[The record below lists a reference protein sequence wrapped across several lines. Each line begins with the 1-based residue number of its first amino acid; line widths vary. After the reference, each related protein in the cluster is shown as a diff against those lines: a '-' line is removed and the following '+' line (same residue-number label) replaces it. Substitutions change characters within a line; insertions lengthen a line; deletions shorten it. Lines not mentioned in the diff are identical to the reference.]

1 MIRYLLIHNK
11 HEGCYDFHCY
21 QDEVARIRLT
31 SITINPPKI
40 YMFTTRD
47 EAQDYFEE
55 YINDVDCIDV
65 RCKRGD
71 EVEHI
76 DYCTCGV
83 IELDDKGEPILF
95 YNKKNQI
102 FLMEYGP
109 QLFVPNHEL
118 KNDVKNLNLTN
129 RLIRKCKSL
138 GREQRKRYIELGK
151 YCEECNAEDTDSDEE
166 DDKNKVIK
174 TESEIKNEST
184 KNKEDEDEDTAP
196 EFKVLKAIPS
206 EGITLEALIYK
217 VGESIRDGMGIC
229 LKNNWIYKNGD
240 LIMRATSESLSQ
252 SKDAPKKEEPKK
264 DESKPNEETKKPK
277 TVKKK
282 TDAEESKTEDAK
294 PNEETKKPKTV
305 KKKKTD
311 TEESKTED
319 ANPAEKKKGA
329 PRKKKSDTA

>member
-1 MIRYLLIHNK
+1 MIRYLIIHNK

-21 QDEVARIRLT
+21 QDEAARIRLT

-47 EAQDYFEE
+47 EAQDFFEE
-55 YINDVDCIDV
+55 YINDVDCIDI

-102 FLMEYGP
+102 FLMEHGP

-129 RLIRKCKSL
+129 RLLRKCKSL

-151 YCEECNAEDTDSDEE
+151 YCEECNAEDSSSDEE
-166 DDKNKVIK
+166 EDKNKVIK
-174 TESEIKNEST
+174 TENEIKNESI
-184 KNKEDEDEDTAP
+184 KNDDEKDDTP
-196 EFKVLKAIPS
+196 ELKVLKAIPS
-206 EGITLEALIYK
+206 EGISLEALICK
-217 VGESIRDGMGIC
+217 VGESFREGMGIC
-229 LKNNWIYKNGD
+229 LKNNLIYKVGD
-240 LIMRATSESLSQ
+240 LIMRTPSESLNQ
-252 SKDAPKKEEPKK
+252 NKEEPKN
-264 DESKPNEETKKPK
+264 EQSKPAEETKKPK
-277 TVKKK
+277 TVR
-282 TDAEESKTEDAK
+282 
-294 PNEETKKPKTV
+294 
-305 KKKKTD
+305 KKKTD
-311 TEESKTED
+311 TEESNSEETKTT
-319 ANPAEKKKGA
+319 EKKPRA
-329 PRKKKSDTA
+329 PRKKKTDNA

>member
-1 MIRYLLIHNK
+1 
-11 HEGCYDFHCY
+11 
-21 QDEVARIRLT
+21 
-31 SITINPPKI
+31 
-40 YMFTTRD
+40 MFNTRD
-47 EAQDYFEE
+47 EAQDFFEE

-102 FLMEYGP
+102 FLMEHGP

-166 DDKNKVIK
+166 EDKNKVIK
-174 TESEIKNEST
+174 TESA
-184 KNKEDEDEDTAP
+184 KNKDEEEDTAP
-196 EFKVLKAIPS
+196 EFKVLKAIPP

-229 LKNNWIYKNGD
+229 LKNKWIYKNGD
-240 LIMRATSESLSQ
+240 LIMRITSETLNQ
-252 SKDAPKKEEPKK
+252 NKEESKSEETKKEESIK
-264 DESKPNEETKKPK
+264 EEIKPVEENKKPK
-277 TVKKK
+277 TVR
-282 TDAEESKTEDAK
+282 
-294 PNEETKKPKTV
+294 
-305 KKKKTD
+305 KKKTD
-311 TEESKTED
+311 TEETKTEE
-319 ANPAEKKKGA
+319 AKPVEKKKGA
-329 PRKKKSDTA
+329 PRKKKTDTA